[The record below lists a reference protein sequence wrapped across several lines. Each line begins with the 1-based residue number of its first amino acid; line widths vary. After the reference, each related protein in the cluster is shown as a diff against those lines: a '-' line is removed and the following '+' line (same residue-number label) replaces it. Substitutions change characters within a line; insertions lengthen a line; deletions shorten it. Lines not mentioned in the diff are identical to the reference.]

1 MGNITWN
8 LAYSSFPY
16 MFLSYSS
23 FSCNSQH
30 EEIGANK
37 KERVSALDG
46 LIDGY
51 MGGWGVL
58 NWPIY
63 CFFPSMDGF
72 LAKGGKV
79 CCDLSEKGGAF
90 GGSPA
95 SDRLHKF
102 RNG

>member
-46 LIDGY
+46 LIDGC
-51 MGGWGVL
+51 MGGGV
-58 NWPIY
+58 